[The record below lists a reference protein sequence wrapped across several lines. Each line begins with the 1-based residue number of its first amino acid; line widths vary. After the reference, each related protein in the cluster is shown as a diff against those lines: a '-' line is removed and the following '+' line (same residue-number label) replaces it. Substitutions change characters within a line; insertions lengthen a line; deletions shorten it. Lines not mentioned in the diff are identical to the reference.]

1 MKIIQK
7 ENLTTNYD
15 TYYWEGELRLLKS
28 EQPLTLK
35 QETK

>member
-15 TYYWEGELRLLKS
+15 TYYWEGELRFLKRK
-28 EQPLTLK
+28 QPLTLK
-35 QETK
+35 EETK